1 MQARTEAAFEYAKR
15 ELSAFLEYLV
25 EDTADVSSEANLTKV
40 AAHFHE
46 ASRMVDELQ
55 ARMTSVQLHHRL
67 LSSEIIPTMMMNQR
81 TKSLTVTGVGRMTVI
96 DRWSAKILDKVKA
109 FAWLRS
115 TGNEG
120 LIRETVNAQTL
131 GAFAKGEVIKGNP
144 LPDDIFQVT
153 ASPYTSITA
162 IRQ

>member
-55 ARMTSVQLHHRL
+55 ARMTSVQLAPSRS
-67 LSSEIIPTMMMNQR
+67 LSPA
-81 TKSLTVTGVGRMTVI
+81 
-96 DRWSAKILDKVKA
+96 SAA
-109 FAWLRS
+109 
-115 TGNEG
+115 
-120 LIRETVNAQTL
+120 
-131 GAFAKGEVIKGNP
+131 
-144 LPDDIFQVT
+144 
-153 ASPYTSITA
+153 
-162 IRQ
+162 